1 MITRSLFRRNYFIF
15 VSIIIVFIF
24 MAFGSA
30 WLVAYLDRP
39 TTQVRYVKPPNY
51 LFRNLYEQLDSDPLV
66 AFQKFQAS
74 NSADNFMR
82 FELVDKSG
90 KSLVDGDPVLPK
102 ALTDTEIESLAQ
114 DKAVRFGEM
123 EFGPPRLEVSKTKF
137 PGVYFVHRF
146 NPQQFGGGPGVPGGL
161 PPGMPGMCGPKP
173 CDKGGPMGSGGPGSD
188 GPPPPG
194 QMGPPPPGGPG
205 GPGGPPNFW
214 NVRRNPLF
222 IIFGFLIIFTLVS
235 VGVALVYQFSRY
247 RERAE
252 EAVSVLNELR
262 HGNLAARLPAK
273 KYEELAPLVNA
284 FNSMASDVESM
295 VESLRKADQA
305 RRQLLQDLAHD
316 LRTPLASLQ
325 TFLETMQVGETR
337 LSSEKRQEI
346 VSLCFS
352 EVEYFGKL
360 VEDLLFLAQITE
372 PKYSAGTEEINLL
385 ERAQDQVT
393 VFKNR
398 YPNLKFNIDCTI
410 DASKAQIMGSSK
422 LIDRL
427 LRNAFEN
434 SSSFA
439 RTQINVSIS
448 NGGPKLQLSITDDGP
463 GFSETSLKEF
473 GHKKASRSLTDGSSG
488 KRISVGIGS
497 VIMREIIQLH
507 GGEVKAEN
515 VIKNGA
521 DHSVLGG
528 RVSFWFPKT

>member
-1 MITRSLFRRNYFIF
+1 MIVRSLFRRNYFIF

-30 WLVAYLDRP
+30 WLVSYLDRP
-39 TTQVRYVKPPNY
+39 AQVRYVKPPNY
-51 LFRNLYEQLDSDPLV
+51 LFRNLYEQLDSDPIV

-74 NSADNFMR
+74 NTSDNFLR
-82 FELVDKSG
+82 FELIDAAG
-90 KSLVDGDPVLPK
+90 KSLIDGAPVLPR
-102 ALTDTEIESLAQ
+102 ALSDAEVSSLAQ

-123 EFGPPRLEVSKTKF
+123 EFGPPKIEVSKTKF
-137 PGVYFVHRF
+137 AGVYFVHRF
-146 NPQQFGGGPGVPGGL
+146 NPPPFGGGPGMPPPPGGA
-161 PPGMPGMCGPKP
+161 MCGPRP
-173 CDKGGPMGSGGPGSD
+173 CGGPG
-188 GPPPPG
+188 GPPG
-194 QMGPPPPGGPG
+194 QMGPPPGGPSGPG
-205 GPGGPPNFW
+205 GSF
-214 NVRRNPLF
+214 VDRRNPLF
-222 IIFGFLIIFTLVS
+222 ITVGFLIIFTLVS
-235 VGVALVYQFSRY
+235 VGIALVYQFSRY
-247 RERAE
+247 RERAQ
-252 EAVSVLNELR
+252 EAFNVLGELR
-262 HGNLAARLPAK
+262 HGNLAARLPSK
-273 KYEELAPLVNA
+273 KFEELAPLVNA
-284 FNSMASDVESM
+284 FNQMAGDIESM

-325 TFLETMQVGETR
+325 TFLETLQVGETR
-337 LSSEKRQEI
+337 LSAEKRQEI

-385 ERAQDQVT
+385 ERVQDQVT

-398 YPNLKFNIDCTI
+398 YPNLAFNIDCTI
-410 DASKAQIMGSSK
+410 DASKAQFMGSSK

-439 RTQINVSIS
+439 KSKIQISIS
-448 NGGPKLQLSITDDGP
+448 NGGPKLQLSISDDGP
-463 GFSETSLKEF
+463 GFSDTSLKEF

-497 VIMREIIQLH
+497 VIMREILQLH
-507 GGEVKAEN
+507 GGELKAEN
-515 VIKNGA
+515 IITDSSN
-521 DHSVLGG
+521 HSVLGG
-528 RVSFWFPKT
+528 RVSFWLPKA

>member
-30 WLVAYLDRP
+30 WLVSYLDRP
-39 TTQVRYVKPPNY
+39 TTQVRYMKPPNY

-74 NSADNFMR
+74 NSADNFIR
-82 FELVDKSG
+82 FELIDKSG
-90 KSLVDGDPVLPK
+90 QSLVDGKPVLPQP
-102 ALTDTEIESLAQ
+102 LTETEIQSLAQ

-137 PGVYFVHRF
+137 AGVYFVHRF
-146 NPQQFGGGPGVPGGL
+146 SPQQFGAGPGGPGGL

-173 CDKGGPMGSGGPGSD
+173 CGGGGPG
-188 GPPPPG
+188 GPPG
-194 QMGPPPPGGPG
+194 QMGPPPGPGGPG

-214 NVRRNPLF
+214 SVRRNPLF
-222 IIFGFLIIFTLVS
+222 IILGFLIVFTLVS
-235 VGVALVYQFSRY
+235 VGVALIYQFSRY

-262 HGNLAARLPAK
+262 HGNLSARLPAK

-284 FNSMASDVESM
+284 FNQMASDVESM

-346 VSLCFS
+346 VALCFS

-385 ERAQDQVT
+385 ERVQDQVT

-398 YPNLKFNIDCTI
+398 YPNLNFNIDCTI

-439 RTQINVSIS
+439 STQINVSIS
-448 NGGPKLQLSITDDGP
+448 NGGEKLQLAITDDGP
-463 GFSETSLKEF
+463 GFSESALKEF
-473 GHKKASRSLTDGSSG
+473 GHKKASRSLVDGSSG

-497 VIMREIIQLH
+497 VIMREILQLH
-507 GGEVKAEN
+507 GGELKAEN
-515 VIKNGA
+515 VIKDGA
-521 DHSVLGG
+521 NHSVLGG